1 MEKYNIGLRSKILMC
16 SIKQEELSSEIV
28 KKFLRI
34 YKQDL
39 KTLGNKTSSFS
50 FKNKIDLLF
59 DIGDIEIEQYPF
71 LIKFMEIRN
80 QFIHNSS
87 CSTFLDLKKENNEL
101 TNYLKKNFE
110 NKVIDEEQSLS
121 DSFDKLNAFCEQVL
135 KKLDRDYEEGITREM
150 HRFLDAKLES
160 SYESILINTI
170 NNLKESEIFNESD
183 IVFVEF
189 CFRMNRDDESLN
201 ILKKVLND
209 EIPIKDIYR
218 RK

>member
-1 MEKYNIGLRSKILMC
+1 MEKYNIGLRSKILMF

-80 QFIHNSS
+80 QFIHNST
-87 CSTFLDLKKENNEL
+87 CSTFLDLKRQNNEL
-101 TNYLKKNFE
+101 TNYLKKNFK
-110 NKVIDEEQSLS
+110 NNVIDEEKSLS

-135 KKLDRDYEEGITREM
+135 IKLDREYDEGITREL

-160 SYESILINTI
+160 SFESILINTI
-170 NNLKESEIFNESD
+170 NDLKESEMFNVSD
-183 IVFVEF
+183 IGFVEF
-189 CFRMNRDDESLN
+189 CLRNHRDDESLN

-209 EIPIKDIYR
+209 EIPTKDIYGR
-218 RK
+218 E